1 MKKVESLRSP
11 REPQHLRGP
20 PLDGASSCCCSSP
33 DGSSLVF
40 VAVVRC
46 PPSSLAPHGPQASP
60 DMVLSLALQLTSDPG
75 CVAQPALAP
84 HQCCAARPGRP
95 WTRDKSPAF
104 LPTEA
109 LSHPQLLREATEATE
124 YKAGLKG
131 WRVWVPGR
139 HRAGRRD
146 VATVA
151 VGGADGEEP
160 RVEVG
165 HDFPTWGE
173 NFTSPSLVWEPL
185 RRAGKVLDTL
195 MRQVRGYMLAIPP
208 MQFRYRKSARNRNL
222 GSRS

>member
-1 MKKVESLRSP
+1 MLGDPWKPVPSP
-11 REPQHLRGP
+11 
-20 PLDGASSCCCSSP
+20 
-33 DGSSLVF
+33 
-40 VAVVRC
+40 
-46 PPSSLAPHGPQASP
+46 
-60 DMVLSLALQLTSDPG
+60 
-75 CVAQPALAP
+75 
-84 HQCCAARPGRP
+84 QCCAARPGRP

-139 HRAGRRD
+139 HRAGRRG

-195 MRQVRGYMLAIPP
+195 MRQVNPRATHPVRWLRAPAFES
-208 MQFRYRKSARNRNL
+208 QLCCSCFLRSLNL
-222 GSRS
+222 